1 MCLPGTQIALSSS
14 LQGRSRTASGGFIIP
29 PVVVRHSSGYK
40 VISGHFQYHVAVLA
54 RKLNP
59 KAGEHIPARVLEPEN
74 QATGSAMLKMLK
86 FVA

>member
-1 MCLPGTQIALSSS
+1 MCLPGTQIALSSK

-40 VISGHFQYHVAVLA
+40 VISGLQYHVAVLA